1 MKFSAEE
8 IDQLLERLFP
18 INRSLSGDGNRE
30 TLEIIRDLVPL
41 EIKEYPCGA
50 RVFNWTPPDEWSIK
64 SGWIKDSTGKKVV
77 DFAENA
83 LHVVGYSEPVKAKM
97 SFLI

>member
-1 MKFSAEE
+1 MGNAGEEVKFNAEE
-8 IDQLLERLFP
+8 IDQHLERHFP

-50 RVFNWTPPDEWSIK
+50 
-64 SGWIKDSTGKKVV
+64 
-77 DFAENA
+77 
-83 LHVVGYSEPVKAKM
+83 
-97 SFLI
+97 